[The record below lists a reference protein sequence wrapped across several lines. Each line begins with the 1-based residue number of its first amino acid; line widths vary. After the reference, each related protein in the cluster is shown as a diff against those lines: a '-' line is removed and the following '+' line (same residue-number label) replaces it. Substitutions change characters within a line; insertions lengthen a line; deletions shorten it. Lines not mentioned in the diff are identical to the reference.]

1 MHSDAKNMIFRR
13 GVWLFGVED
22 VWKREERKKEREGR
36 EAGSG
41 AQPRRSIL
49 KSGFYPASGPRWALS
64 FVFLDS
70 SHRDLPAGEVSA
82 RSGAR
87 RMVS

>member
-1 MHSDAKNMIFRR
+1 MWLR
-13 GVWLFGVED
+13 GADGKVT
-22 VWKREERKKEREGR
+22 EERGERKEGGEREGR

-70 SHRDLPAGEVSA
+70 SHRDLPADEVSA
-82 RSGAR
+82 KSDTASSRSGSAGPAPDF
-87 RMVS
+87 